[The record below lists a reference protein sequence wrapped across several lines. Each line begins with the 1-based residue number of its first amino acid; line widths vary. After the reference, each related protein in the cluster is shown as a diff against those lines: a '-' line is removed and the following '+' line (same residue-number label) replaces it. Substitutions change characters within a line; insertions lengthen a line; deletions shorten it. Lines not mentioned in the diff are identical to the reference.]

1 MDRHNIFQ
9 KIIKFSKLIKYVHL
23 HSGNLEPPNIIQRI
37 LVIVTDFDYIASIEN
52 L

>member
-1 MDRHNIFQ
+1 MDHNNIFQ
-9 KIIKFSKLIKYVHL
+9 KIIIFKLIKYVHL

-37 LVIVTDFDYIASIEN
+37 VVIVTDFDYITSIEN